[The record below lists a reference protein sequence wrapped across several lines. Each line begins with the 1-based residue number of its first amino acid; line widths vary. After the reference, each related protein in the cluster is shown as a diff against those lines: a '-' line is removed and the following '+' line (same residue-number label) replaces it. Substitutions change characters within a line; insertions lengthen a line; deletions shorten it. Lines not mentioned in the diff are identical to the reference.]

1 MNSTG
6 VFPQPIVTEPA
17 HQNNAPDGA
26 GGGVSGRISAP
37 RTPVSLVFYLLAWAV
52 VFWAAIALPSLED
65 ICCFT
70 VLNNKH
76 QVLEQAGSPKII
88 LTGGSNVLFGVDS
101 EKIGKVFNRKVVDMG
116 LCLMFPLSYLFEEIK
131 DSIKPGDIV
140 VLSPEY
146 QSYSQEFAR
155 PMIMA
160 DILDGCPRAI
170 EWILK
175 CNGCTWDEK
184 GKILFHLRTLGLQKL
199 QYVISHARQIVQHR
213 ATWSYN
219 KPNPGL
225 VILNAKNLNSCGDL
239 VWHLD
244 KPVGKDAMERKILI
258 RAPKHIDDYT
268 INEVSKFDAFCKS
281 HGAQFVLIP
290 PSIPESMYQKGKTDI
305 DNVIE
310 EAKVKFPIP
319 ILATADR
326 YAFADEHIF
335 GGHYHLD
342 KVGRDIRTDRM
353 IEDLRTTVA
362 ASRTQ

>member
-6 VFPQPIVTEPA
+6 VFPQPIVTESVQ
-17 HQNNAPDGA
+17 QNGAPNGA
-26 GGGVSGRISAP
+26 GSSPRRIGAP
-37 RTPVSLVFYLLAWAV
+37 RTLVALALYLFAWVV

-88 LTGGSNVLFGVDS
+88 LTGGSNVLFGIDS
-101 EKIGKVFNRKVVDMG
+101 EKLGKTFNRKVVDMG

-146 QSYSQEFAR
+146 QSYSREFER

-170 EWILK
+170 VWILR
-175 CNGCTWDEK
+175 CNGCTWEEK

-225 VILNAKNLNSCGDL
+225 LILNAKNLNSCGDL

-244 KPVGKDAMERKILI
+244 QPVGKDAMERKILI
-258 RAPKHIDDYT
+258 RVPKHIDNYT
-268 INEVSKFDAFCKS
+268 IDEISKFNTFCKS
-281 HGAQFVLIP
+281 RGAQFVLIP
-290 PSIPESMYQKGKTDI
+290 PSIPQSMYQKGKSDI
-305 DNVIE
+305 DNVIG
-310 EAKVKFPIP
+310 EARVKFPIP
-319 ILATADR
+319 ILANADR
-326 YAFADEHIF
+326 YAFADEQIF

-342 KVGRDIRTDRM
+342 KVGREIRTERM
-353 IEDLRTTVA
+353 IEDLRSTVS
-362 ASRTQ
+362 ASGTQ